1 MPLFKCY
8 EYFSKF
14 GALKLYERELESKIS
29 KFPPPK
35 HVGIIMDGNRRL
47 AKKLG
52 ENPEIGHNLGA
63 SKVHEVIN
71 WCVSLKIPTITL
83 YAFSLE
89 NFNRPEKEV
98 NVLMDLFEREFIEIA
113 DHPDVHNDKIRVSV
127 IGRRE
132 MLPKYVQKAINYA
145 EDKTKDYSDYFVNFA
160 IAYGGQ
166 QEIIDSVKKIAK
178 QVKTGEIE
186 IEDINVE
193 LISKN
198 LYTSNLPSPNPD
210 LIIRTSGEE
219 RISNF
224 LTWQSCYSELYFC
237 ETYWPTFRK
246 VDLLRSIREYQK
258 RERRYGKWG
267 NEILFYFFNFSN
279 PYF

>member
-1 MPLFKCY
+1 MPLFKFY
-8 EYFSKF
+8 EYLSKF
-14 GALKLYERELESKIS
+14 GALTLYEKELESKIS
-29 KFPPPK
+29 KFSLPK

-71 WCVSLKIPTITL
+71 WCVSLGIPTITL

-89 NFNRPEKEV
+89 NFERPEKEV
-98 NVLMDLFEREFIEIA
+98 KVLMDLFEREFIEIA
-113 DHPDVHNDKIRVSV
+113 DHPDVHNDQIRVRV

-132 MLPKYVQKAINYA
+132 MLPKYVREAITYA
-145 EDKTKDYSDYFVNFA
+145 ENKTKNYSKHFVNFA

-178 QVKTGEIE
+178 QVKNGEIE
-186 IEDINVE
+186 IEDINID

-198 LYTSNLPSPNPD
+198 LYTGDLPSPNPD

-258 RERRYGKWG
+258 RERRYGK
-267 NEILFYFFNFSN
+267 
-279 PYF
+279 

>member
-1 MPLFKCY
+1 L
-8 EYFSKF
+8 SKF
-14 GALKLYERELESKIS
+14 GALKLYEKELESKIS
-29 KFPPPK
+29 KCPLPK

-52 ENPEIGHNLGA
+52 ENPELGHNLGA
-63 SKVHEVIN
+63 SKVHEVID
-71 WCVSLKIPTITL
+71 WCVSLGIHTITL

-89 NFNRPEKEV
+89 NFNRPEHEV
-98 NVLMDLFEREFIEIA
+98 KVLMDLFEREFIEIA
-113 DHPDVHNDKIRVSV
+113 NHPNTHRDKIRVSV

-132 MLPKYVQKAINYA
+132 MLPKHVQKAISYA
-145 EDKTKDYSDYFVNFA
+145 EDETKDYSNHFVNFA

-166 QEIIDSVKKIAK
+166 QEIIDSVKKIAQ
-178 QVKTGEIE
+178 QVKINEIG
-186 IEDINVE
+186 IEDITVE

-246 VDLLRSIREYQK
+246 IDFLRSIREYQK
-258 RERRYGKWG
+258 RERRYGK
-267 NEILFYFFNFSN
+267 
-279 PYF
+279 

>member
-1 MPLFKCY
+1 MPLFKFY
-8 EYFSKF
+8 EYLSKF

-29 KFPPPK
+29 KYPLPK

-52 ENPEIGHNLGA
+52 ENPELGHNLGA

-71 WCVSLKIPTITL
+71 WCVSLGIHTVTL

-89 NFNRPEKEV
+89 NFNRPENEV
-98 NVLMDLFEREFIEIA
+98 KVLMDLFEKEFIEIA
-113 DHPDVHNDKIRVSV
+113 DHPGVHKDKIRVSV

-132 MLPKYVQKAINYA
+132 MLPEYVQKAIMYA
-145 EDKTKDYSDYFVNFA
+145 EEKTKDYSDHFVNFA

-166 QEIIDSVKKIAK
+166 QEIIDSVKKIAEK
-178 QVKTGEIE
+178 VKDNEIE
-186 IEDINVE
+186 IEDITIE

-258 RERRYGKWG
+258 RERRYGKWVH
-267 NEILFYFFNFSN
+267 EILVYFFNFGN